1 MKKLFSVLLL
11 FMVVHLAFANHER
24 DSLLNVL
31 DNTIANCP
39 IYSARK
45 EARLNKLK
53 VSLRKATSDSLR
65 YAFCGLLYDEYKT
78 YSIDSSLIYAQRKLD
93 FAEKLK
99 DKRKITD
106 SRLNVADGMMSLGR
120 IKSTF
125 EILAPVNID
134 SYPEM
139 KSYYYHIR
147 RTSYEYLSNLS
158 ISRDEKKENELQIDK
173 YRDSLILSGDDQS
186 SVHIMVNAAKWIAA
200 GRSDQ
205 ALKSLPGYFYSLRPD
220 DHNRAIV
227 AFIISQAYHEKKDR
241 QQEEK
246 WLMVSAIYD
255 LQAVYKNYI
264 SLRSLAFMLYE
275 DGDYDRAYTYMKQA
289 LEDAI
294 FCKAYL
300 RTIEI
305 SKMMPVIDKAY
316 QLQNDAEERH
326 LVIFLIVVSVLAILL
341 LIGGWILYLRQQ
353 KIKRARKELSQAN
366 EQLVKLNQ
374 EMQRVNDEM
383 LILNDDLSEANL
395 ALRRSNESL
404 SEVNMIKEEYVGKYM
419 EQCSIYIHKLEE
431 YRKQLIRKSAAGKI
445 EDLIQAVKSE
455 QFIKDELHS
464 FYANFD
470 RTFLRIFPHFV
481 EEFNSLLADGEG
493 IYPKPGELLGTEL
506 RIYALIRLGITD
518 SAKISHFLR
527 YSLNTIYNYRTR
539 IRNKAVG
546 SRETFE
552 ERVMTIGLK

>member
-1 MKKLFSVLLL
+1 
-11 FMVVHLAFANHER
+11 
-24 DSLLNVL
+24 
-31 DNTIANCP
+31 
-39 IYSARK
+39 
-45 EARLNKLK
+45 
-53 VSLRKATSDSLR
+53 
-65 YAFCGLLYDEYKT
+65 
-78 YSIDSSLIYAQRKLD
+78 
-93 FAEKLK
+93 
-99 DKRKITD
+99 
-106 SRLNVADGMMSLGR
+106 
-120 IKSTF
+120 
-125 EILAPVNID
+125 
-134 SYPEM
+134 
-139 KSYYYHIR
+139 
-147 RTSYEYLSNLS
+147 
-158 ISRDEKKENELQIDK
+158 
-173 YRDSLILSGDDQS
+173 
-186 SVHIMVNAAKWIAA
+186 
-200 GRSDQ
+200 
-205 ALKSLPGYFYSLRPD
+205 
-220 DHNRAIV
+220 
-227 AFIISQAYHEKKDR
+227 
-241 QQEEK
+241 
-246 WLMVSAIYD
+246 
-255 LQAVYKNYI
+255 
-264 SLRSLAFMLYE
+264 
-275 DGDYDRAYTYMKQA
+275 
-289 LEDAI
+289 
-294 FCKAYL
+294 
-300 RTIEI
+300 
-305 SKMMPVIDKAY
+305 
-316 QLQNDAEERH
+316 AEERH

-395 ALRRSNESL
+395 ALMRSNESL